1 MQIKYRVHYV
11 ESERGWGQEH
21 WHVDYDTEKAAC
33 EAFDRTN
40 MQLTG
45 PAVPDV
51 YIKALRIEAMQAS
64 TKQEKTMPKET
75 AAERRARE
83 AEEARTR
90 EALWEAEKPMRLLMA
105 LARANDLDVPGF
117 MTYKHDGVLYYSFN
131 FGGWNVYT
139 DPFVELGE
147 LTMQNIENELADIE
161 AKRAKERR
169 LRQVK
174 EKLLASLT
182 DEEREALGL

>member
-1 MQIKYRVHYV
+1 
-11 ESERGWGQEH
+11 
-21 WHVDYDTEKAAC
+21 
-33 EAFDRTN
+33 
-40 MQLTG
+40 
-45 PAVPDV
+45 
-51 YIKALRIEAMQAS
+51 
-64 TKQEKTMPKET
+64 
-75 AAERRARE
+75 
-83 AEEARTR
+83 
-90 EALWEAEKPMRLLMA
+90 
-105 LARANDLDVPGF
+105 

-174 EKLLASLT
+174 EELLARLT